1 MAIRTYKPEVGEIIV
16 VLSTSISSKAM
27 SSYEC
32 LLVLAL
38 VLLS

>member
-1 MAIRTYKPEVGEIIV
+1 MATRTYKPEVGEIIV
-16 VLSTSISSKAM
+16 VLSISSKAL